1 MLALEGVVG
10 LHRTGQL
17 QFLQHQCLGIDL
29 DYSDIEW
36 FALEMNQD
44 LSIIFEDAPRY
55 CIVDSFIDCESY
67 STSSKEVLP
76 TVVDIIVI

>member
-1 MLALEGVVG
+1 MKRTSFLVLALEGVVG

-36 FALEMNQD
+36 FALEINRD
-44 LSIIFEDAPRY
+44 HLVAFEITLKY
-55 CIVDSFIDCESY
+55 CI
-67 STSSKEVLP
+67 
-76 TVVDIIVI
+76 

>member
-1 MLALEGVVG
+1 MKRTSFLVLALEGVVG

-44 LSIIFEDAPRY
+44 HSFLRLHLSIASQTLLLTMMATPFLLRNSCPQ
-55 CIVDSFIDCESY
+55 
-67 STSSKEVLP
+67 
-76 TVVDIIVI
+76 